1 MGFTSLAHDYAE
13 HCINLNLNKILMPHP
28 TNMLMIMTPLSLALV
43 DK

>member
-13 HCINLNLNKILMPHP
+13 HFINSNLNKILMPDP
-28 TNMLMIMTPLSLALV
+28 NNKLMIMTPLNLALV